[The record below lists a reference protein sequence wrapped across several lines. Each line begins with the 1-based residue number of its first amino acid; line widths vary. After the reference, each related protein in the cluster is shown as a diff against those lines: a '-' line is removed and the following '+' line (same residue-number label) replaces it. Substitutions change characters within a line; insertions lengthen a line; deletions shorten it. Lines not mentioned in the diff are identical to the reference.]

1 MTIYYLKICYS
12 LNGDNMKKVIITV
25 VSALLVGSIFG
36 ILYFKNTKENIAEAL
51 SLDNEVI
58 AFQVGVYRNL
68 ENATKEVTKYPS
80 GTIIT
85 DGEFYRIFIAI
96 SNNEEVTNKLK
107 EYYESKKINYYLKSI
122 VLSDDFMS
130 TFLNYQEVLLKTTSY
145 DEINSKMMKEYNDSI
160 NGVYN

>member
-1 MTIYYLKICYS
+1 MTICYLKICYS